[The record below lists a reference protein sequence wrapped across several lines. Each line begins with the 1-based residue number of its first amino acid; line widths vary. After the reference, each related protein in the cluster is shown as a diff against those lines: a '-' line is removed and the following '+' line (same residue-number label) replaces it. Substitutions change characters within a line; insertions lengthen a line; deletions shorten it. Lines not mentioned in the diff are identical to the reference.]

1 MTQYVVVANGPYDDY
16 MFILMG
22 ILILLAGVFALISKI
37 VSRPRNKIL
46 GDVGKL
52 IASQQYVSAV
62 NVLQS
67 SNKKQLGRELK
78 RIMKNAMKKDKKGI
92 VTPGS
97 ITQRNRF
104 RFAYELYL
112 LFVGEVKVRQDFLDG
127 SQLAEEHKYIIEKLK
142 QIAGKGGS
150 QL

>member
-22 ILILLAGVFALISKI
+22 ILILLAGVFALLSKI

-52 IASQQYVSAV
+52 IASQQYAMAAH
-62 NVLQS
+62 VLQS
-67 SNKKQLGRELK
+67 SNKKQLARELK

-142 QIAGKGGS
+142 QIA
-150 QL
+150 QR